1 MFSVLSLNLQI
12 PESCLFFKHSLVNA
26 LFISIS
32 MNHNVLYWHIVIHCE
47 YREVREW
54 KQDNGSAPT
63 QKQWLT
69 LNALE
74 FD

>member
-1 MFSVLSLNLQI
+1 MNLNLKI
-12 PESCLFFKHSLVNA
+12 LGSCLAFKHSLVNA

-32 MNHNVLYWHIVIHCE
+32 MNHNILYWHIVIHCE

-54 KQDNGSAPT
+54 KQDKGSAPT

>member
-1 MFSVLSLNLQI
+1 MTNSVRRDIKYDNNI
-12 PESCLFFKHSLVNA
+12 
-26 LFISIS
+26 
-32 MNHNVLYWHIVIHCE
+32 LYWHIVIHCE

-54 KQDNGSAPT
+54 KQDKGSAPT